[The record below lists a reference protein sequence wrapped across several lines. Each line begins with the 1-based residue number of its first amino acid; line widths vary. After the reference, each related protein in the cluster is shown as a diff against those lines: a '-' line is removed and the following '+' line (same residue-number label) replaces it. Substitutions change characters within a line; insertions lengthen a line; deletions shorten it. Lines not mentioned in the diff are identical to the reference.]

1 MKTNNDTTLINYTFQ
16 RVAALCGLRLAYYIT
31 AATLAIEFISMS
43 VTKYRTPSPL
53 YILLV
58 LAVLPSLLQTMLFSS
73 QKQKNAKRENPL
85 PFPLF
90 CKKYR
95 YDANSHKAVNLAY
108 FLLFLLFAAWH
119 ISYALSTGFPLL
131 IRILPTATAF
141 LSLVTRLLGTLLYR
155 LYFLLF
161 PFKAMR

>member
-1 MKTNNDTTLINYTFQ
+1 MNYTFA
-16 RVAALCGLRLAYYIT
+16 RVASFCGLRLSYYST
-31 AATLAIEFISMS
+31 AALIFISFLALAA
-43 VTKYRTPSPL
+43 TEYRSASPL
-53 YILLV
+53 YILLTM
-58 LAVLPSLLQTMLFSS
+58 AVLPAISEALFFSN
-73 QKQKNAKRENPL
+73 QKTKKRENDL
-85 PFPLF
+85 AFPLF

-95 YDANSHKAVNLAY
+95 YDANSHKAMNLAY